1 MNPSQALTLRTGD
14 LVVLRP
20 NHTPPGATATM
31 LQLWAVPGTISDEV
45 SEPEKLLVDELTHEV
60 LGVVLSVYKVPRHRR
75 VVNEPVEVFVLTGHV
90 MGWTYASNVFRAEA
104 SQ

>member
-20 NHTPPGATATM
+20 SLSKSGVTEAL

-45 SEPEKLLVDELTHEV
+45 SEPEKLLVVQLSHEV
-60 LGVVLSVYKVPRHRR
+60 LGVVLSVYKVPRRRR
-75 VVNEPVEVFVLTGHV
+75 VINEPVEVFVLTGHV
-90 MGWTYASNVFRAEA
+90 MGWVYASNVFRAEVT
-104 SQ
+104 Q